1 MTYNGSSKL
10 EKNPKDK
17 NSNVEES
24 IVINLEN
31 KNEVLR
37 SILDKEFPIKPIS
50 LKESERE
57 NSRIF

>member
-1 MTYNGSSKL
+1 MTYHGSSKL
-10 EKNPKDK
+10 EENPKDK

-24 IVINLEN
+24 KVINLEN

-50 LKESERE
+50 LKESE
-57 NSRIF
+57 I